1 MFITVERTE
10 INWFI
15 PVNDFREAAVVDSF
29 IAHEHVGELHNCYI
43 SMLRSWDNLSLGG
56 RSSMVTSSRLRLIF
70 RHFVYSR
77 MGDMSSKAQMPTP
90 ETALSG
96 RADSMNV
103 AGKNQAA
110 SVEC

>member
-1 MFITVERTE
+1 
-10 INWFI
+10 
-15 PVNDFREAAVVDSF
+15 
-29 IAHEHVGELHNCYI
+29 
-43 SMLRSWDNLSLGG
+43 
-56 RSSMVTSSRLRLIF
+56 MVTSSRVRLIF
-70 RHFVYSR
+70 RHLVYSR
-77 MGDMSSKAQMPTP
+77 MGNMSSKAQLPTP

>member
-1 MFITVERTE
+1 MV
-10 INWFI
+10 
-15 PVNDFREAAVVDSF
+15 
-29 IAHEHVGELHNCYI
+29 HEHVGELHNCYI
-43 SMLRSWDNLSLGG
+43 SMLRSWDDLSLGG
-56 RSSMVTSSRLRLIF
+56 RSSMVTSSRVRLIF
-70 RHFVYSR
+70 RHLVYSR
-77 MGDMSSKAQMPTP
+77 MGNMSSKAQLPTP